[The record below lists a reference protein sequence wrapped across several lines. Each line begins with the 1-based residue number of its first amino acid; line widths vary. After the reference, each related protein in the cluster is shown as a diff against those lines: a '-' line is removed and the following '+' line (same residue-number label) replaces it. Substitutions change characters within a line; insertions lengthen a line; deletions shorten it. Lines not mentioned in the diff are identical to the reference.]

1 MVISHVRERVLSAFS
16 DLQFEER
23 RHIYTLDGRILPS
36 VSKLVE
42 GHVKKVDFEEILPY
56 SAIKQTRE
64 RGVYVSPDQLRKEWH
79 TKRDDA
85 CYLGHR
91 THSFMETYSGIQT
104 PRTAHERAGVKFF
117 NDMSWD
123 YEILFREIRMHT
135 REFHYA
141 GTEDLILIH
150 RETGDLVA
158 ADYKTNGD
166 LFKCFRGKTLEAPFD
181 WAEESPYNKYQ
192 LQLSYYQIML
202 EEVGLHVRDRWL
214 VYFKPDA
221 TYQIYPLLDLTS
233 DLKTHMK
240 HKMAA

>member
-16 DLQFEER
+16 DLHFEER

-42 GHVKKVDFEEILPY
+42 SHVEKVDFEKILPH
-56 SAIKQTRE
+56 SAAKQTRE
-64 RGVYVSPDQLRKEWH
+64 RGIYVSPDELRKEWH

-91 THSFMETYSGIQT
+91 THDFMEKYTGVQT

-117 NDMSWD
+117 IDMSWNYD
-123 YEILFREIRMHT
+123 ILFREIRMYS
-135 REFHYA
+135 RQFDYA

-150 RETGDLVA
+150 KETGDIIT

-166 LFKCFRGKTLEAPFD
+166 LFKNYKGKTLAEPFG

-202 EEVGLHVRDRWL
+202 EEIGLYVKDRWL
-214 VYFKPDA
+214 VYFMPDA
-221 TYQIYPLLDLTS
+221 TYKVYPLLDLTS
-233 DLKTHMK
+233 DLRTHMK
-240 HKMAA
+240 HKIAA